1 MNLFLGRRY
10 VNSIDVAMRVH
21 EYVYRFI
28 IQKERKRRGDKS
40 NSNSA

>member
-21 EYVYRFI
+21 EYVYRFNI
-28 IQKERKRRGDKS
+28 EGKKKEGG
-40 NSNSA
+40 

>member
-10 VNSIDVAMRVH
+10 VNSIDVAMR

-28 IQKERKRRGDKS
+28 IQKERKRRGDRS